1 VPNPAQSPVSVST
14 EIGGQTL
21 TIETGRIARQ
31 AHGSVTV
38 KYGDTVVLAAAA
50 TGPSRFGGN
59 FFPLTVDYRES
70 TTAAGKFPG
79 GFFKR
84 EGRPST
90 KEILTCRCIDRPI
103 RPLFPKGFM
112 DDVMISVLVLSF
124 DQRNDS
130 DILGMIGASAALS
143 LSELPFQGP
152 IGACRVGRVD
162 GKLIINP
169 TFEQREAGE
178 LDLVMA
184 STREAITMVEAGA
197 LELTEEEMVEALFE
211 GEKACAQVVKLI
223 DELVSKCDVKK
234 VPFVPAEEDEALK
247 EKVFG
252 YYDEL
257 YSVANTPGK
266 HDRRVAIRT
275 VRDKVIA
282 ELTEGVSDKDEL
294 KTLESGIKEFYEK
307 LTKKVTRERVL
318 KTEKR
323 DDGRGLADVRPI
335 QIELGVL
342 PRTHGSVLFTRGETQ
357 ALISLTLGSVMDDQ
371 RVEGLRDP
379 IRQKFMLHYNFPSY
393 CVGEAWPNRG
403 PKRRE
408 IGHGN
413 LAERSLKPLV
423 PEFEDFPYTIRIRS
437 DITESNGSSSMA
449 SVCGGCL
456 AMMDG
461 GVRVRRPVAGIAMG
475 MVSEGDDYK
484 ILSDILGSEDH
495 CGDMDFK
502 VSGTQKGITALQMD
516 VKISNLT
523 PKLMT
528 EALEQA
534 REGRIHILK
543 VMLAALQ
550 KPRGELSDFAPKI
563 IQVPIDNE
571 KIGAL
576 IGPGGSVIRKL
587 QEETKTKIGIEE
599 DKGIAVISGTWESKI
614 DVAEQLVRALTSTP
628 EIGARYTGR
637 VVSVRDFGC
646 FVELLPGLE
655 ALCHVS
661 ELAQGFVDNVRDVVN
676 EGDEVEVEV
685 IEVDQQGRLKVSKKA
700 VDIANGVPAPE
711 PRERPARDGDD
722 EDRPRGRG
730 RGGDRGGRGGGGRG
744 RGGDRGGRGGGDR
757 GRSRS
762 GSSSR
767 SRDD

>member
-1 VPNPAQSPVSVST
+1 MPNPAQTQVIVSK

-31 AHGSVTV
+31 AHGSVLVTM
-38 KYGDTVVLAAAA
+38 GETVVLAAVGTA
-50 TGPSRFGGN
+50 PSRFGAG
-59 FFPLTVDYRES
+59 FFPMTVDYRES

-90 KEILTCRCIDRPI
+90 KEILVARCIDRPI
-103 RPLFPKGFM
+103 RPLFPKSFM
-112 DDVMISVLVLSF
+112 DDVMISILVLSF
-124 DQRNDS
+124 DQQNDP
-130 DILGMIGASAALS
+130 DVLGMIGASAALAI
-143 LSELPFQGP
+143 SEMPFNGP
-152 IGACRVGRVD
+152 IGACRVGRTD
-162 GKLIINP
+162 GKLVINP
-169 TFEQREAGE
+169 SHEQRDAGD

-184 STREAITMVEAGA
+184 ATGKAITMVEAA
-197 LELTEEEMVEALFE
+197 ANELSEEEMIEALFL
-211 GEKACAQVVKLI
+211 GEKACQDVVGLI
-223 DELVSKCDVKK
+223 NELAGKCDVKK
-234 VPFVPAEEDEALK
+234 IDYQDPQDDEELK
-247 EKVFG
+247 AKVFA

-257 YSVANTPGK
+257 MGAANTPGK
-266 HDRRVAIRT
+266 FNRKEAIRA
-275 VRDKVIA
+275 VRDKAVEA
-282 ELTEGVSDKDEL
+282 LCAGLEGDDK
-294 KTLESGIKEFYEK
+294 KTTESGIKEYYEK
-307 LTKKVTRERVL
+307 LVKKVTRDRIL
-318 KTEKR
+318 NTEIR
-323 DDGRGLADVRPI
+323 DDGRGLKDVRPI
-335 QIELGVL
+335 TIELGVL

-357 ALISLTLGSVMDDQ
+357 ALISMTLGSVMDDQ
-371 RVEGLRDP
+371 RVEGLREP
-379 IRQKFMLHYNFPSY
+379 SREKFMLHYNFPSY

-413 LAERSLKPLV
+413 LAERAIKPLV
-423 PEFEDFPYTIRIRS
+423 PDFEQFPYTIRLRS

-449 SVCGGCL
+449 SVCGGVL
-456 AMMDG
+456 ALMDG
-461 GVRVRRPVAGIAMG
+461 GVKVRRPVAGIAMG
-475 MVSEGDDYK
+475 MVSEGDKYK

-502 VSGTQKGITALQMD
+502 VAGTQKGITALQMD
-516 VKISNLT
+516 IKIDGLT
-523 PKLMT
+523 KELMT

-550 KPRGELSDFAPKI
+550 KPRTELSEYAPKI
-563 IQVPIDNE
+563 IQVPINNE

-587 QEETKTKIGIEE
+587 QEETGTKIGIEE
-599 DKGIAVISGTWESKI
+599 DKSLAVISGGYGAKM

-637 VVSVRDFGC
+637 IVSVRDFGC

-661 ELAQGFVDNVRDVVN
+661 ELAQGYVENVRDIVN
-676 EGDEVEVEV
+676 EGDVVEVEV

-711 PRERPARDGDD
+711 PRERPARSEGD
-722 EDRPRGRG
+722 EDGGSRGRG
-730 RGGDRGGRGGGGRG
+730 RSGGGDRGRS
-744 RGGDRGGRGGGDR
+744 RGGDRGGDR

-767 SRDD
+767 GSSRGGDRD